1 MLDWKLPWPRSSFAR
16 FALLLSLLILGSQ
29 VAVWAMYQR
38 EVLHPAATRL
48 SSLLNGAYALY
59 QRGAGPLPPGMV
71 TAPPY
76 ALPGRVP
83 KADFLQ
89 MTAAQWERQAHG
101 AQFRVEPLANGQ
113 TRIWIRGQ
121 NGEPWLGLPLPSL
134 DLGGWW
140 FLAFRLGLVWLVT
153 LVGVLLVVR
162 QINRPLTRLARK
174 ARAIGQGAAP
184 QIEGSV
190 GGPSE
195 VLAVERAMEN
205 MANDLHD
212 LYEER
217 QVLLTAISHELRTPL
232 SRLAVALGLS
242 DRQLLAQREEM
253 LNDIDDLNGRI
264 DRVLAV
270 VRSGQEE
277 PFVTG
282 DAAQLFTRLVDLA
295 ADEYGL
301 EVRAQYLPEG
311 VSPLRYKP
319 LALERVF
326 RNLLDNARQ
335 YGDGRLDLR
344 WHQVE
349 TELVWIIEDHGPG
362 VSAERLALLGR
373 EVLPPGQA
381 RGMGLGLRL
390 SQRILHW
397 HGGRLIFA
405 EAAGGGLQVCICL
418 PILLGEASVLSP
430 KHSLH
435 R

>member
-1 MLDWKLPWPRSSFAR
+1 MLWPRSSFAR

-29 VAVWAMYQR
+29 VGIWALYQQ

-48 SSLLNGAYALY
+48 RVLLASSYALY
-59 QRGAGPLPPGMV
+59 QRGAGPLPLGMV
-71 TAPPY
+71 TAPPQ
-76 ALPGRVP
+76 ALPGRMP
-83 KADFLQ
+83 EADFLQ
-89 MTAAQWERQAHG
+89 MTAADWERQGRG
-101 AQFRVEPLANGQ
+101 AQFRVEPLPGGQ
-113 TRIWIRGQ
+113 TRIWIRGRFGQ
-121 NGEPWLGLPLPSL
+121 PWLGLPLPSL

-153 LVGVLLVVR
+153 LLGVLLVVR

-184 QIEGSV
+184 QMEGSV

-195 VLAVERAMEN
+195 VLALERALEN
-205 MANDLHD
+205 MAHDLHD

-277 PFVTG
+277 PFAVG
-282 DAAQLFTRLVDLA
+282 DGGQLYAHLARLA
-295 ADEYGL
+295 AEEYGL
-301 EVRAQYLPEG
+301 QVRQRPLPEG
-311 VSPLRYKP
+311 KITLRYKA

-326 RNLLDNARQ
+326 RNLLENARQ
-335 YGDGRLDLR
+335 YGDGHLDLD
-344 WHQVE
+344 WCQMGTQLE
-349 TELVWIIEDHGPG
+349 WIVEDHGPG
-362 VSAERLALLGR
+362 VRAERLALLGR

-397 HGGRLIFA
+397 HGGRLVFA
-405 EAAGGGLQVCICL
+405 HAAGGGLQVRICL
-418 PILLGEASVLSP
+418 PILLGGVLESVAKNP
-430 KHSLH
+430 LH
-435 R
+435 H